1 MRRNTEFKTASVTA
15 LYLCSEDV
23 LAMTSLPHLR
33 PQAFGVSS
41 RHSGAGKGSLA
52 A

>member
-1 MRRNTEFKTASVTA
+1 MA

-23 LAMTSLPHLR
+23 LAMIPLPHLW
-33 PQAFGVSS
+33 PQALVSGLGT
-41 RHSGAGKGSLA
+41 RGKGSLA